1 MPSIVQKGADAW
13 NNGDARGMAALFTDD
28 GVYQDFAFGA
38 RNQGK
43 ANASWVTL
51 TVQKIPGAK
60 AVILDAFQIGDR
72 VAVQWVFSGTP
83 IRLGPVESTGKS
95 FAVPATSIFFSKMAG
110 FRRWP
115 TTTGPIFSGSS
126 ACRPTPFPFSS
137 PDSVGR
143 RS

>member
-1 MPSIVQKGADAW
+1 MPSIVQKWADAW

-72 VAVQWVFSGTP
+72 VAMQWVFSGTP

-95 FAVPATSIFFSKMAG
+95 FAVPATSIFFLKNGRIQEVADDDNRADLFG
-110 FRRWP
+110 QLGLP
-115 TTTGPIFSGSS
+115 TAAFSFLK
-126 ACRPTPFPFSS
+126 P
-137 PDSVGR
+137 
-143 RS
+143 